1 MLTHS
6 ARAVAGVLSFVAFAL
21 FSAQA
26 QASFHL
32 WRIDQVYSDA
42 GGTVQFIEMS
52 TTAGNSSGDGSQQFL
67 AGHAITSSSGT
78 HPVNTFTFPTDL
90 PGDTSPV
97 PPATVRHFLIATQ
110 GFAALGVVTPDYVVP
125 NGFLYAPSGTIN
137 YAGVDS
143 VPYQALPTDGM
154 HSIDRNSNVMV
165 NSATNF
171 AGQTASVQSVPP
183 AAVNYQGLWW
193 ASPAGSESGWGINFA
208 HQGNI
213 IFATWFTYDTTG
225 KALWLSMTATQTAT
239 NVYSGTLYQTRGP
252 AFSAMPFNPALV
264 TRTAVGSA
272 TLTFTD
278 ANDAQFA
285 YTVNG
290 VSQVK
295 PLTREVYAA
304 LPNCVFGGTANLA
317 QATNYQDLWWAS
329 PAGSESGWGINLT
342 EEGGVIF
349 GTWFTYD
356 TDGTPLWLSV
366 TATASQAGAFTGTL
380 YRTTGPAFD
389 AVPFDPAKVVRTAV
403 GNATFTFSDGA
414 NASFVYTVNGVAQT
428 KAITREIFVPPG
440 TLCQ

>member
-1 MLTHS
+1 MLTYS
-6 ARAVAGVLSFVAFAL
+6 TRGIAGVLSFVAFAL

-32 WRIDQVYSDA
+32 WRIDQIYSDA

-52 TTAGNSSGDGSQQFL
+52 TTAGNSTGDGSQQFL

-78 HPVNTFTFPTDL
+78 NPVNTFIFPTDL

-137 YAGVDS
+137 YAGVDIVS
-143 VPYQALPTDGM
+143 YQALPTDGM
-154 HSIDRNSNVMV
+154 HSIDRNGNVMV

-171 AGQTASVQSVPP
+171 AGQTGSVQSAPP
-183 AAVNYQGLWW
+183 VAANYEGLWW

-208 HQGNI
+208 HQGDI

-225 KALWLSMTATQTAT
+225 KAWWLSMTATKSAT
-239 NVYSGTLYQTRGP
+239 GVYGGTLYATHGP
-252 AFSAMPFNPALV
+252 AFSAKPFNPALV
-264 TRTAVGSA
+264 TRSAVGSA

-295 PLTREVYAA
+295 ALTREVYASPVPVA
-304 LPNCVFGGTANLA
+304 CSGGRRTWRRRP
-317 QATNYQDLWWAS
+317 T
-329 PAGSESGWGINLT
+329 T
-342 EEGGVIF
+342 RTCGGH
-349 GTWFTYD
+349 
-356 TDGTPLWLSV
+356 
-366 TATASQAGAFTGTL
+366 
-380 YRTTGPAFD
+380 R
-389 AVPFDPAKVVRTAV
+389 RR
-403 GNATFTFSDGA
+403 GA
-414 NASFVYTVNGVAQT
+414 NRDGGST
-428 KAITREIFVPPG
+428 
-440 TLCQ
+440 